1 MNQVPVDNLLTER
14 DLAVYL
20 GLSLPTL
27 QRMRAAGTG
36 PQFVQLSQRRIAYR
50 RSAVDAWLAGRTTDR
65 IGGVDLQR
73 SSQRPVTAPLE
84 RDTTVSAAGQVA

>member
-1 MNQVPVDNLLTER
+1 MNKDTLLTER
-14 DLAVYL
+14 DLAVYI

-50 RSAVDAWLAGRTTDR
+50 RSAVDAWLAARTTDR
-65 IGGVDLQR
+65 IGGIDIQQR
-73 SSQRPVTAPLE
+73 VVPQPFTSNGE
-84 RDTTVSAAGQVA
+84 AA